1 MNQDLALVVQTLDS
15 AIQPLNNRGLHFD
28 LSAVFD
34 TIDHEILLER
44 LRFRY
49 GFSNLLLQWFTSYL
63 VDRPQRIVLDKF
75 SSQRRR
81 VEPLKVLF

>member
-1 MNQDLALVVQTLDS
+1 MNQYLL
-15 AIQPLNNRGLHFD
+15 FD

-44 LRFRY
+44 LRFGY
-49 GFSNLLLQWFTSYL
+49 GFSNQLLQWFTSYL

-75 SSQRRR
+75 SSQPLRM
-81 VEPLKVLF
+81 EPLKVLF

>member
-1 MNQDLALVVQTLDS
+1 MNQYLL
-15 AIQPLNNRGLHFD
+15 FD

-49 GFSNLLLQWFTSYL
+49 GFSNVLLQWFTSYL

-75 SSQRRR
+75 LPSLVVWSPSRFCFRTG
-81 VEPLKVLF
+81 VIFSIYFSIGI